1 MNPDNETIIL
11 SAIDSPEKCEKGTYT
26 VSEIAGLLKISKS
39 KAYDLCKQGFFRTIN
54 IGRAVRISKASFDKW
69 FDSQ

>member
-1 MNPDNETIIL
+1 MKPDNDTIML
-11 SAIDSPEKCEKGTYT
+11 SAMGSSEKGAYK
-26 VSEIAGLLKISKS
+26 VSEIAALLKISKS
-39 KAYDLCKQGFFRTIN
+39 KAYDLCKQGFFKTIN

>member
-1 MNPDNETIIL
+1 MNPDNEAIML
-11 SAIDSPEKCEKGTYT
+11 SAIETPEKCGKGTYT
-26 VSEIAGLLKISKS
+26 ASEIADLLKISKS

-69 FDSQ
+69 FDKQ